1 MALEDMME
9 MKCWVGYL
17 KVESPFMPSG
27 DVGGSEGRVSWFWR
41 GFKVILNKIGSEL
54 KLEVFN
60 LKKLKKIC

>member
-27 DVGGSEGRVSWFWR
+27 DVGGSEGRVSRFWR
-41 GFKVILNKIGSEL
+41 GFKVIFE
-54 KLEVFN
+54 
-60 LKKLKKIC
+60 